1 MLTSQRRRF
10 GGEDA
15 EIGLLGDAVLL
26 GAIHFFL
33 LAWIID
39 SPPRLPDPFEAWRA
53 TLAGGSLVAGFSD
66 GVAFLLAL
74 PALGATS
81 GAGGPTVATGS
92 GSFAVVSTQS
102 SRTASM

>member
-1 MLTSQRRRF
+1 L

-33 LAWIID
+33 LAGIID
-39 SPPRLPDPFEAWRA
+39 SSPRLPDPFEAWRA

-74 PALGATS
+74 PNGPRVQCDYKAFDAAALWKNE
-81 GAGGPTVATGS
+81 
-92 GSFAVVSTQS
+92 
-102 SRTASM
+102 TAAPKG